1 MPVAASVTLATFLT
15 VTLLPMAI
23 VMARLSAI
31 GWALMAAPMVE
42 TFRFAAYSQSAA
54 MAWALPMAIV
64 KVRQAPAFAGM
75 TVAMLGMLWRG
86 EAWKTVCLAEEA
98 QLSQLLQQMPKTTS
112 SEQHASL
119 CCDDL
124 SPACGH
130 VRGIFGLDD
139 SVQSLFREA
148 ESECIVSQRNI
159 SQVLP
164 AYHAEFLSAS
174 RLYQSAQRSPRTY
187 EGRPPLREPSDRVLE
202 LQLGS

>member
-1 MPVAASVTLATFLT
+1 
-15 VTLLPMAI
+15 
-23 VMARLSAI
+23 
-31 GWALMAAPMVE
+31 MAAAMVE
-42 TFRFAAYSQSAA
+42 TFRFAVYSQSAA
-54 MAWALPMAIV
+54 MTWALRALPMAIV
-64 KVRQAPAFAGM
+64 KVQQTPAFAGM

-119 CCDDL
+119 YCDDL
-124 SPACGH
+124 SSAFGH
-130 VRGIFGLDD
+130 VRHIFGLDD

-202 LQLGS
+202 SPYPNDPNIYRFYMTYIV